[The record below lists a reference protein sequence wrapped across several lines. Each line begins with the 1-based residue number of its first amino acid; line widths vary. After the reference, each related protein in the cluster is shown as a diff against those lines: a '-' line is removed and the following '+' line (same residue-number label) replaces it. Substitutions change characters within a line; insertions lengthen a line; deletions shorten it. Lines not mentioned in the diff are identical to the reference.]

1 MSYITT
7 ENGTSALVNIKL
19 TDTGR
24 KKLAQGQLNF
34 SAWAVGDSEIN
45 YEKESLLDDKPTL
58 PIGNTKITMP
68 FDLQPNLKHF
78 VTIDGSTA
86 LNSFTAGQI
95 NTIKAIV
102 NNSATERGFFTGNT
116 THTTFTTLTGS
127 TYVKSFGKITNSSLS
142 GGTTLVIG
150 TGNTLAVNDFILLKL
165 NNDTINLADN
175 QNSIPSPQLWYK
187 IQSTGTTINSGDTIT
202 LDRKLPNLSAM
213 TASTQFLI
221 YPSDF
226 TDYYDFQTPMPYWN
240 TNTLNFDG
248 CCDVSTGDVPV
259 WNMNNIYCT
268 DLVGM
273 TGTGVDNIVSTPNE
287 NYELFGSYSYSG
299 FKYPYMEISCI
310 GSGDTSSIIDTCSQ
324 PGQSVFDTAIKSMSV
339 IHYTNHTISNFYG
352 EFFFIDNTN
361 GKTVKLHL
369 PDLMWHRRDFS
380 TASGTTMG
388 MTFLASGS
396 TQIVGTSQ
404 IEYIDLIE
412 DPALIPVDA
421 TPLVVGRVLPQMK
434 MIVLTD
440 DELIAAISY
449 KSNRNW
455 TLPPLV
461 ANLKAPNS
469 GSGGGVLNPTETM
482 WLTYVLDND
491 TVSGLTSTLPCQK
504 YTKIY
509 NNTSSKKDVEF
520 RISDVDL
527 LPYMRKEEAIDYDGM
542 GWSARNFKLL
552 YQITTDN
559 NRPSPSTWK
568 SHDFTTTGLTTTVG
582 GTIDPK
588 ILENQNPTAIGF
600 NLDYSTSFGDTT
612 YSIMDSLAMAHNSN
626 HDSLQFGD
634 ERFFYGNLETYIGAN
649 VYKTTFNITVPA
661 NAFRFS
667 SNPTRSSNT
676 SLQVPDIR
684 ISEIGIYDTAGDL
697 VMIGKLSIP
706 IRLENGRTVMIEMSM
721 DF

>member
-7 ENGTSALVNIKL
+7 ENSTAALVNIKL

-34 SAWAVGDSEIN
+34 SAWAIGDSEID
-45 YEKESLLDDKPTL
+45 YEKEYLLDSKPTL
-58 PIGNTKITMP
+58 PIANTKVMMP

-78 VTIDGSTA
+78 VTVDGTTA
-86 LNSFTAGQI
+86 LNPFTSGQI

-102 NNSATERGFFTGNT
+102 NNAATERGFFDTDT
-116 THTTFTTLTGS
+116 SHTTFTTLTGS
-127 TYVKSFGKITNSSLS
+127 TYVKSFGNVSNTNLS

-150 TGNTLAVNDFILLKL
+150 TGHTLAVNDFILLKL
-165 NNDTINLADN
+165 NNDTINLNEN
-175 QNSIPSPQLWYK
+175 QNTIPAPHLWFK
-187 IQSTGTTINSGDTIT
+187 IQATGTTINTGDTIT
-202 LDRKLPNLSAM
+202 VDRTLPNLSSM
-213 TASTQFLI
+213 TASTQFI
-221 YPSDF
+221 VYPSDF
-226 TDYYDFQTPMPYWN
+226 TDYYDYQYPMPYWN

-268 DLVGM
+268 DLAGM

-287 NYELFGSYSYSG
+287 NYELFGSYSYIG
-299 FKYPYMEISCI
+299 LKYPYMELSCI
-310 GSGDTSSIIDTCSQ
+310 SSGDTISAVDTCAQ
-324 PGQSVFDTAIKSMSV
+324 PGQSVYDTAIKSMSV

-352 EFFFIDNTN
+352 EFFFIDNAN
-361 GKTVKLHL
+361 NKTVKLHL
-369 PDLMWHRRDFS
+369 PDLMWHRRDYS

-388 MTFLASGS
+388 MTFLASG
-396 TQIVGTSQ
+396 TTKIIGTSQ

-412 DPALIPVDA
+412 DSSLIPSDA
-421 TPLVVGRVLPQMK
+421 TPMVVGRVLPQMK
-434 MIVLTD
+434 MVVLTD
-440 DELIAAISY
+440 DELVAAISY

-455 TLPPLV
+455 TLPPLT
-461 ANLKAPNS
+461 ANLKTPES
-469 GSGGGVLNPTETM
+469 GSGGGILNPTETM

-491 TVSGLTSTLPCQK
+491 TVSGLTSTLPCQT

-509 NNTSSKKDVEF
+509 NNASSKKDIEF
-520 RISDVDL
+520 KIADVDM
-527 LPYMRKEEAIDYDGM
+527 LPYMRKEEAVDYDGM

-559 NRPSPSTWK
+559 NRPSPDAWK
-568 SHDFTTTGLTTTVG
+568 YHDYTTTGLTTTTG
-582 GTIDPK
+582 ATIDPK
-588 ILENQNPTAIGF
+588 VLETQN
-600 NLDYSTSFGDTT
+600 STSLGFTVTYGNSVSDTT
-612 YSIMDSLAMAHNSN
+612 YSIIDSLGMAHNSD
-626 HDSLQFGD
+626 HDTLQFGD

-649 VYKTTFNITVPA
+649 IYKTTFNITVPS
-661 NAFRFS
+661 NAFRYS

-676 SLQVPDIR
+676 SIQVPDIR
-684 ISEIGIYDTAGDL
+684 VSEIGIYDTAGDL

-706 IRLENGRTVMIEMSM
+706 VRLENGRTVMIEMSM

>member
-7 ENGTSALVNIKL
+7 ENSTSALVNIKL

-34 SAWAVGDSEIN
+34 SAWAIGDSEIN
-45 YEKESLLDDKPTL
+45 YDKESLLDTKPTL

-78 VTIDGSTA
+78 ITIDGSTA
-86 LNSFTAGQI
+86 LNSFTSGQI

-102 NNSATERGFFTGNT
+102 NNSATERGFFSADT

-127 TYVKSFGKITNSSLS
+127 TYVKSFGNVNNSNLT
-142 GGTTLVIG
+142 GGTALVIG
-150 TGNTLAVNDFILLKL
+150 TGHTLAVNDFILLKL
-165 NNDTINLADN
+165 NNDTVNLSNN
-175 QNSIPSPQLWYK
+175 QNTTPAPHLWYK

-226 TDYYDFQTPMPYWN
+226 TSYYDFQTPMPYWN

-248 CCDVSTGDVPV
+248 CCDISTGDVPV
-259 WNMNNIYCT
+259 WNMNTVYCT

-273 TGTGVDNIVSTPNE
+273 TGTGVDNIISTPNE
-287 NYELFGSYSYSG
+287 SYELFGSYSYSG

-310 GSGDTSSIIDTCSQ
+310 GSGDTSSVIDVCSQ
-324 PGQSVFDTAIKSMSV
+324 PGQSVFDTAIKSMSI

-352 EFFFIDNTN
+352 EFFYIDNTN
-361 GKTVKLHL
+361 DKTVKLHL

-388 MTFLASGS
+388 MTFIASGS
-396 TQIVGTSQ
+396 TQIIGTSQ

-412 DPALIPVDA
+412 DTTLIPTDT

-482 WLTYVLDND
+482 WLTYVLDNN
-491 TVSGLTSTLPCQK
+491 TISGLTSSLPCQK

-520 RISDVDL
+520 RLSDVDL

-552 YQITTDN
+552 YQVTTDN
-559 NRPSPSTWK
+559 DRPSPDSWK
-568 SHDFTTTGLTTTVG
+568 YHDFTTTGLTSTTG
-582 GTIDPK
+582 ATINPK
-588 ILENQNPTAIGF
+588 TLENQNPTAIGF
-600 NLDYSTSFGDTT
+600 LLDYASSFGDAT
-612 YSIMDSLAMAHNSN
+612 YSIMDSLGMAHNSD
-626 HDSLQFGD
+626 HDTLQFGD
-634 ERFFYGNLETYIGAN
+634 ERFFYGNLETYIGASI
-649 VYKTTFNITVPA
+649 YKTTFNVTVPA

-676 SLQVPDIR
+676 AIQVPDIR
-684 ISEIGIYDTAGDL
+684 VSEIGIYDTAGDL

-706 IRLENGRTVMIEMSM
+706 VKLENGRTVMLELSM

>member
-34 SAWAVGDSEIN
+34 SAWAIGDSEIN
-45 YEKESLLDDKPTL
+45 YEKESLMDAKPTL

-68 FDLQPNLKHF
+68 FDLQPNLKYF

-86 LNSFTAGQI
+86 LNSFTSGQI

-165 NNDTINLADN
+165 NNDKINLSDN

-187 IQSTGTTINSGDTIT
+187 IQSTGTTINLGDTIT
-202 LDRKLPNLSAM
+202 LDRKLPNLSTM

-226 TDYYDFQTPMPYWN
+226 TNYYDFQSPMPYWN
-240 TNTLNFDG
+240 SNTLNFDG

-268 DLVGM
+268 DLAGM
-273 TGTGVDNIVSTPNE
+273 TGTGVNNISATPNE
-287 NYELFGSYSYSG
+287 SYELFGSYSYSG

-310 GSGDTSSIIDTCSQ
+310 SSGDTSSIIDTCSQ

-352 EFFFIDNTN
+352 EFFFVDNTN
-361 GKTVKLHL
+361 SKTVKLHL

-396 TQIVGTSQ
+396 TQIIGTSQ

-412 DPALIPVDA
+412 DPTLIPIDA

-434 MIVLTD
+434 MVVLTD

-461 ANLKAPNS
+461 ANLKAPNA
-469 GSGGGVLNPTETM
+469 GSGGGVLSPTETM

-491 TVSGLTSTLPCQK
+491 TISGLTSTLPCQK

-520 RISDVDL
+520 RLSDVDL
-527 LPYMRKEEAIDYDGM
+527 LPFMRKEEAIDYDGM

-552 YQITTDN
+552 YQITVDN
-559 NRPSPSTWK
+559 DRPIPNSWK

-600 NLDYSTSFGDTT
+600 NLDYATSFGDTT
-612 YSIMDSLAMAHNSN
+612 YSIMDSLSMAHNSN

-649 VYKTTFNITVPA
+649 IYKTTFNVTVPA

-676 SLQVPDIR
+676 SLQVPNIR
-684 ISEIGIYDTAGDL
+684 ISEVGIYDTAGDL

-706 IRLENGRTVMIEMSM
+706 IKLVNGRTLMLELSM

>member
-34 SAWAVGDSEIN
+34 SAWSVGDSEIN
-45 YEKESLLDDKPTL
+45 YEKESLLDTKPTL

-78 VTIDGSTA
+78 VTIDGVTA

-102 NNSATERGFFTGNT
+102 NNSAIERGFFTGDT

-127 TYVKSFGKITNSSLS
+127 TYVKSFGKITNSMLS

-165 NNDTINLADN
+165 NNDTINLSDN
-175 QNSIPSPQLWYK
+175 QNSVPSPQLWYK
-187 IQSTGTTINSGDTIT
+187 IQSTGTTINVGDTIT

-226 TDYYDFQTPMPYWN
+226 TDYYDFQSPIPYWN

-310 GSGDTSSIIDTCSQ
+310 SSGDTNSIIDTCSQ

-352 EFFFIDNTN
+352 EFFFVDNTN
-361 GKTVKLHL
+361 SKTVKLHL

-412 DPALIPVDA
+412 DPTLIPIDA

-434 MIVLTD
+434 MVVLTD

-461 ANLKAPNS
+461 ANLKAPNA
-469 GSGGGVLNPTETM
+469 GSGGGVLSPTETM
-482 WLTYVLDND
+482 WLTYVLDNN

-520 RISDVDL
+520 RLSDVDL
-527 LPYMRKEEAIDYDGM
+527 LPFMRKEEAIDYDGM

-552 YQITTDN
+552 YQTTVDN
-559 NRPSPSTWK
+559 DRPAPNTWK
-568 SHDFTTTGLTTTVG
+568 SHDFTTTGLTATVG
-582 GTIDPK
+582 GTINPK
-588 ILENQNPTAIGF
+588 TLENQNPTAIGF

-612 YSIMDSLAMAHNSN
+612 YSIMDSLGMAHNSN

-649 VYKTTFNITVPA
+649 IYKTTFNVTVPA

-676 SLQVPDIR
+676 SLKVPDIR

>member
-7 ENGTSALVNIKL
+7 ENSTAALVNIKL

-34 SAWAVGDSEIN
+34 SAWAIGDSEID
-45 YEKESLLDDKPTL
+45 YDKEFLLDTKPTL
-58 PIGNTKITMP
+58 PVGNTKVLMP

-78 VTIDGSTA
+78 VTINGTTA
-86 LNSFTAGQI
+86 LNPFTAGQI

-102 NNSATERGFFTGNT
+102 NNSATERGFFNANT
-116 THTTFTTLTGS
+116 SHTTFTTLTGS
-127 TYVKSFGKITNSSLS
+127 TYVKSFGKVVNNKLS
-142 GGTTLVIG
+142 GSTSLVIG
-150 TGNTLAVNDFILLKL
+150 TGHTFAVNDFILLKI
-165 NNDTINLADN
+165 NNNTANFADN
-175 QNSIPSPQLWYK
+175 QNTAPAPHLWYK
-187 IQSTGTTINSGDTIT
+187 IQATGTTTNSGDTIT
-202 LDRKLPNLSAM
+202 VDRKLPNLSAM
-213 TASTQFLI
+213 TVSTQFLI

-226 TDYYDFQTPMPYWN
+226 TDYYDFQYPMPYWN

-259 WNMNNIYCT
+259 WNMNTIYST

-287 NYELFGSYSYSG
+287 NYELFGSYSYTG
-299 FKYPYMEISCI
+299 FKYPYMEVSGI
-310 GSGDTSSIIDTCSQ
+310 GSSDAVSAIDVCAQ
-324 PGQSVFDTAIKSMSV
+324 PGQSVFDDAIKSMSV

-361 GKTVKLHL
+361 NKTVKLHL

-388 MTFLASGS
+388 MTFVATGS
-396 TQIVGTSQ
+396 TKIVGTSQ

-412 DPALIPVDA
+412 DPSLIPIDA
-421 TPLVVGRVLPQMK
+421 TPMVVGRVLPQMK
-434 MIVLTD
+434 MVVLTD
-440 DELIAAISY
+440 DELIAANSY

-455 TLPPLV
+455 TLPSLV
-461 ANLKAPNS
+461 ANLKSPNA

-491 TVSGLTSTLPCQK
+491 TVSGLTSSLPCQK

-509 NNTSSKKDVEF
+509 NNASSVKDVEF
-520 RISDVDL
+520 RLADVDM
-527 LPYMRKEEAIDYDGM
+527 LPYMRKEELVGYDGL
-542 GWSARNFKLL
+542 GWSAKNFKLL
-552 YQITTDN
+552 YQVTIDN
-559 NRPSPSTWK
+559 TRPSPDMWK
-568 SHDFTTTGLTTTVG
+568 YHDFTTTGLTSTTG
-582 GTIDPK
+582 ATINPK
-588 ILENQNPTAIGF
+588 TLENQNPTAVGF
-600 NLDYSTSFGDTT
+600 LLDYATAFSDGI
-612 YSIMDSLAMAHNSN
+612 YSIMGSLGMAHNSN
-626 HDSLQFGD
+626 HDTLQFGD

-649 VYKTTFNITVPA
+649 IYKTTFNITIPA

-676 SLQVPDIR
+676 SNQVPDIR
-684 ISEIGIYDTAGDL
+684 VSEVGIYDTAGDL
-697 VMIGKLSIP
+697 VMIGKLSLP